1 MKKSINING
10 ISTTAAYTDGDCIKL
25 VNLRKKNGVLRPV
38 TPRKVTR
45 TTAEQYVYTFQHNLP
60 NTGKN
65 LIGVR
70 SNNIYL
76 VGESSETL
84 LTTTT
89 GFKSIT
95 QTGNMLNVA
104 DESGIKHLFW
114 TEGQYNLIS
123 TAFGGTQTSDILG
136 PVKIDLKVE
145 NEGAADFSSTF
156 RSNFRTISSDP
167 ILYSNYA
174 TYGTADNLA
183 LRKETFKG
191 LIDKLTSILRKEGSP
206 VWFMLACTAV
216 ELYDGS
222 YILHS
227 APVLLGQANDEHTRY
242 EGLAVNTATC
252 DYKQNRAIFKT
263 SGQVITSDPS
273 NNTVDYQE
281 STTFG
286 SGKAIKGG
294 TAIDHTWFPSVIG
307 ASHYGD
313 PTVNERN
320 INTEATIY
328 KNKLKFRIGANIAQ
342 SYSNLIKSVSVFLT
356 PEICPYDLDT
366 VESLKDT
373 YLNPGTGTRSAENY
387 YFRNKSNA
395 DILKDIA
402 DNQRFYKVHEIT
414 FDELRTLNPGTWIDI
429 DLKDKIGDNLVN
441 QEALPVDN
449 FTHHSYK
456 PNKQLVYNSKLHIM
470 DYEQELF
477 RPWPVNYFYQTF
489 GKGQFSNSAQEGTVD
504 AQGWIE
510 YATVN
515 IKTETGIST
524 TVRITPET
532 QGSWLNIFNLL
543 PIISYPDSRA
553 TAITIYRNYYDAVEG
568 RYFEQQKT
576 FPLKASESQ
585 NYAYYVDPNMKP
597 IAFTE
602 GIFTDEPT
610 GIVAE
615 TDRTLIY
622 RNAMKVSSVNNPFY
636 FPAETT
642 YTIGTGTILNAGTNA
657 QRMSEGQFGQYDLYV
672 LTTEGM
678 YSLDTGTEISY
689 NRQSP
694 ASLEIP
700 ISDILCSMPYGVLFI
715 GKRGLYMITGQQ
727 TQFIS
732 AQIEENGVT
741 NSIVAEGT
749 SFSTFVSNLKDI
761 LYDNRE
767 NEIILVSNT
776 LDYNYVY
783 NIDSKM
789 WYISTEKIDY
799 EIKNSSPNLLV
810 TEGKKIKDYSQ
821 QETDKAA
828 VAIITRPMFFG
839 IDEVKKLERSYLRGK
854 FYTVTTPS
862 PSPGSGTAFYSIY
875 ASNDGVQQLLLR
887 GFTIPEAKQ
896 NRTYKDFD
904 SGIIARSTYRNYTI
918 TFEATVG
925 EQTEI
930 SHVDFEVT
938 DNYSNDKLR

>member
-1 MKKSINING
+1 MYYSDAKYNP
-10 ISTTAAYTDGDCIKL
+10 Y
-25 VNLRKKNGVLRPV
+25 
-38 TPRKVTR
+38 
-45 TTAEQYVYTFQHNLP
+45 
-60 NTGKN
+60 
-65 LIGVR
+65 
-70 SNNIYL
+70 SNNDQNSAEAI
-76 VGESSETL
+76 S
-84 LTTTT
+84 
-89 GFKSIT
+89 
-95 QTGNMLNVA
+95 QNAVA
-104 DESGIKHLFW
+104 
-114 TEGQYNLIS
+114 
-123 TAFGGTQTSDILG
+123 
-136 PVKIDLKVE
+136 
-145 NEGAADFSSTF
+145 
-156 RSNFRTISSDP
+156 
-167 ILYSNYA
+167 
-174 TYGTADNLA
+174 
-183 LRKETFKG
+183 KG
-191 LIDKLTSILRKEGSP
+191 LFTKAIGLEAAEGNLHGF
-206 VWFMLACTAV
+206 VQACTAI

-227 APVLLGQANDEHTRY
+227 NPVLLGQSLDAYTRY
-242 EGLAVNTATC
+242 EDGGYNYLTNKVIHLDNSLVQSNYDGRITPLGFTNDTDKKRWIGKSTQSRALADTVVLHDAPNL
-252 DYKQNRAIFKT
+252 YVQNIVGIGVGASSYMYCTVSANDLQFKINADIPLIFK
-263 SGQVITSDPS
+263 P
-273 NNTVDYQE
+273 
-281 STTFG
+281 
-286 SGKAIKGG
+286 
-294 TAIDHTWFPSVIG
+294 
-307 ASHYGD
+307 
-313 PTVNERN
+313 
-320 INTEATIY
+320 
-328 KNKLKFRIGANIAQ
+328 
-342 SYSNLIKSVSVFLT
+342 LIKSVAIFITHEISLYKTETSKYVGSATLPQHTDDWTSVYNWQ
-356 PEICPYDLDT
+356 PEIKT
-366 VESLKDT
+366 
-373 YLNPGTGTRSAENY
+373 NAELLTEL
-387 YFRNKSNA
+387 SE
-395 DILKDIA
+395 
-402 DNQRFYKVHEIT
+402 NQRFYKVHEIT
-414 FDELRTLNPGTWIDI
+414 FDELRTLSPGTWIDI
-429 DLKDKIGDNLVN
+429 NLKDKIGDNLVN

-470 DYEQELF
+470 DYQQELF

-585 NYAYYVDPNMKP
+585 NYAYYIDPDMKP

-715 GKRGLYMITGQQ
+715 GKRGLYMITGQE

-732 AQIEENGVT
+732 AQIEENGAT

-749 SFSTFVSNLKDI
+749 SFSTFVQNLKDI

-810 TEGKKIKDYSQ
+810 SEGKKIKDYSQ

-828 VAIITRPMFFG
+828 VSIITRPLFFG

-854 FYTVTTPS
+854 FYSLTSLS
-862 PSPGSGTAFYSIY
+862 PFYSIY
-875 ASNDGVQQLLLR
+875 GSNDGVQQLLLR
-887 GFTIPEAKQ
+887 GFTIPATKQ

-918 TFEATVG
+918 AFEATVG

>member
-123 TAFGGTQTSDILG
+123 TAFGGTQTSDVLG
-136 PVKIDLKVE
+136 PVKVDLKVE
-145 NEGAADFSSTF
+145 NEGAVDLSSTF
-156 RSNFRTISSDP
+156 RSNFRTISSNT

-191 LIDKLTSILRKEGSP
+191 LTDKLTSILRKEGSP

-242 EGLAVNTATC
+242 EGLEVNTATC

-286 SGKAIKGG
+286 SGKAIKSG
-294 TAIDHTWFPSVIG
+294 TAIDQAWFPSVIG
-307 ASHYGD
+307 ESHYGN
-313 PTVNERN
+313 TSVNERN
-320 INTEATIY
+320 ISTKATIF
-328 KNKLKFRIGANIAQ
+328 KNKLKFRIGANIAP

-366 VESLKDT
+366 VESLKET
-373 YLNPGTGTRSAENY
+373 YLNYATSKTDSSENY
-387 YFRNKSNA
+387 YFRNKTNA
-395 DILKDIA
+395 DIQKSIA
-402 DNQRFYKVHEIT
+402 ENQRFYKVHEIT
-414 FDELRTLNPGTWIDI
+414 FEELRTITPGTWIDI

-470 DYEQELF
+470 DYQQELF
-477 RPWPVNYFYQTF
+477 RPWPSLYNFAQQ
-489 GKGQFSNSAQEGTVD
+489 GIGQFSSEIDTPLSDWEQ
-504 AQGWIE
+504 WIIV
-510 YATVN
+510 T
-515 IKTETGIST
+515 IKTDTGISKVVRHNSFSN
-524 TVRITPET
+524 TVEKANKD
-532 QGSWLNIFNLL
+532 LFL
-543 PIISYPDSRA
+543 SYPDSRA
-553 TAITIYRNYYDAVEG
+553 NKIEIITKINIHGGDLYSKSEYTLTSSTYHNFSYWISDTLKPVWTAIGY
-568 RYFEQQKT
+568 T
-576 FPLKASESQ
+576 FQEPLE
-585 NYAYYVDPNMKP
+585 
-597 IAFTE
+597 I
-602 GIFTDEPT
+602 
-610 GIVAE
+610 
-615 TDRTLIY
+615 DRTLIY

-636 FPAETT
+636 FPPETT

-715 GKRGLYMITGQQ
+715 GKRGLYMITGQE

-862 PSPGSGTAFYSIY
+862 PSTGSGTAFYSIY
-875 ASNDGVQQLLLR
+875 GSNDGVQQLLLR

-918 TFEATVG
+918 AFEATVG
-925 EQTEI
+925 EQSEI
-930 SHVDFEVT
+930 SHIDFEVT
-938 DNYSNDKLR
+938 DNYNNNKLR

>member
-65 LIGVR
+65 LIGIR
-70 SNNIYL
+70 NNELYH
-76 VGESSETL
+76 VVVVPGQPDTETK
-84 LTTTT
+84 LTEVS

-95 QTGNMLNVA
+95 QIGNLLQVLDA
-104 DESGIKHLFW
+104 TGIKILFW
-114 TEGQYNLIS
+114 VDTEYKLIES
-123 TAFGGTQTSDILG
+123 NFGGAQTATELL
-136 PVKIDLKVE
+136 PVKVDLRVDGMTNGSGVRLVRRYYGETTTDKE
-145 NEGAADFSSTF
+145 NAKEQ
-156 RSNFRTISSDP
+156 I
-167 ILYSNYA
+167 
-174 TYGTADNLA
+174 YGLFPKALGNETAQG
-183 LRKETFKG
+183 KITG
-191 LIDKLTSILRKEGSP
+191 C
-206 VWFMLACTAV
+206 FMCCYAV

-227 APVLLGQANDEHTRY
+227 QPVLMGNPWDVGTRY
-242 EGLAVNTATC
+242 HFDGYGDSGTVSGLFDYITNPCGWSTSPTAQSSDLLTTPTNPNTEYDYEEIANNTMWAVNSDGIVSA
-252 DYKQNRAIFKT
+252 DPLNYPFIFGMFKRNA
-263 SGQVITSDPS
+263 S
-273 NNTVDYQE
+273 NDTRRPYVSISSNE
-281 STTFG
+281 LKFKINSN
-286 SGKAIKGG
+286 
-294 TAIDHTWFPSVIG
+294 ID
-307 ASHYGD
+307 
-313 PTVNERN
+313 E
-320 INTEATIY
+320 
-328 KNKLKFRIGANIAQ
+328 KLKPLVKSISIFCSRQINI
-342 SYSNLIKSVSVFLT
+342 
-356 PEICPYDLDT
+356 
-366 VESLKDT
+366 LKDNVAKSEDMLSKHIT
-373 YLNPGTGTRSAENY
+373 FSYTGNDWLFQENHFY
-387 YFRNKSNA
+387 PYKSTA
-395 DILKDIA
+395 DILKELS

-414 FDELRTLNPGTWIDI
+414 FDELRTLSPGTWIDI
-429 DLKDKIGDNLVN
+429 NLKDKIGDNLVN

-470 DYEQELF
+470 DYGQELF
-477 RPWPVNYFYQTF
+477 RPWPSLYNFAQQ
-489 GKGQFSNSAQEGTVD
+489 GIGQFSSETYTPASDWEQ
-504 AQGWIE
+504 WIIV
-510 YATVN
+510 T
-515 IKTETGIST
+515 IKTDTGISKVVRHNSFSN
-524 TVRITPET
+524 TVKKANKDLI
-532 QGSWLNIFNLL
+532 L
-543 PIISYPDSRA
+543 SYPDSRA
-553 TAITIYRNYYDAVEG
+553 NKIEIITKINIHGGDLYSKSEYTLTPSTHHNFSYWISDTLKPVATAISYTFQEP
-568 RYFEQQKT
+568 FE
-576 FPLKASESQ
+576 
-585 NYAYYVDPNMKP
+585 
-597 IAFTE
+597 I
-602 GIFTDEPT
+602 
-610 GIVAE
+610 
-615 TDRTLIY
+615 DRTLIY

-700 ISDILCSMPYGVLFI
+700 ISDILCSIPYGVLFI
-715 GKRGLYMITGQQ
+715 GKRGLYMITGQE

-732 AQIEENGVT
+732 AQIEENGAT

-810 TEGKKIKDYSQ
+810 SEGKKIKDYSQ

-828 VAIITRPMFFG
+828 VTIITRPLFFG

-854 FYTVTTPS
+854 FYSLTSLS
-862 PSPGSGTAFYSIY
+862 PFYSIY
-875 ASNDGVQQLLLR
+875 GSNDGVQQLLLR
-887 GFTIPEAKQ
+887 GFTIPATKQ

-918 TFEATVG
+918 AFEATVG

>member
-70 SNNIYL
+70 SNELYH
-76 VGESSETL
+76 VVAVPGQPDTETK
-84 LTTTT
+84 LTEVS

-95 QTGNMLNVA
+95 QIGNLLQVLDA
-104 DESGIKHLFW
+104 TGIKILFW
-114 TEGQYNLIS
+114 VDTEYKLIES
-123 TAFGGTQTSDILG
+123 NFGGAQTATELL
-136 PVKIDLKVE
+136 PVKIELKVE
-145 NEGAADFSSTF
+145 NEGAVDFSTTF

-263 SGQVITSDPS
+263 GGQVITSDPS

-294 TAIDHTWFPSVIG
+294 TAIDQAWFPSVIG
-307 ASHYGD
+307 ESHYGNIS
-313 PTVNERN
+313 VNERN
-320 INTEATIY
+320 ISTKATIF

-342 SYSNLIKSVSVFLT
+342 GYSNLIKSVSVFLT
-356 PEICPYDLDT
+356 PEICPYDLAT
-366 VESLKDT
+366 VESHKET
-373 YLNPGTGTRSAENY
+373 YLNYATSQTDSSENY

-414 FDELRTLNPGTWIDI
+414 FDELRTLSPGTWIDI
-429 DLKDKIGDNLVN
+429 NLKDKIGENLVN

-477 RPWPVNYFYQTF
+477 RPWPSLYNFAQQ
-489 GKGQFSNSAQEGTVD
+489 GIGQFISETYTPASDWEQ
-504 AQGWIE
+504 WIIV
-510 YATVN
+510 T
-515 IKTETGIST
+515 IKTDTGISKVVRHNSFSN
-524 TVRITPET
+524 TVEKANKDLI
-532 QGSWLNIFNLL
+532 L
-543 PIISYPDSRA
+543 SYPDSRA
-553 TAITIYRNYYDAVEG
+553 NKIEIITKINIHGGDLYSKSEYTLTPSTHHNFSYWISDTLKPVATAIGY
-568 RYFEQQKT
+568 T
-576 FPLKASESQ
+576 FQ
-585 NYAYYVDPNMKP
+585 
-597 IAFTE
+597 
-602 GIFTDEPT
+602 EPF
-610 GIVAE
+610 E

-700 ISDILCSMPYGVLFI
+700 ISDILCSIPYGVLFI
-715 GKRGLYMITGQQ
+715 GKRGLYMITGQE

-732 AQIEENGVT
+732 AQIEENGAT
-741 NSIVAEGT
+741 NSIIAEGT
-749 SFSTFVSNLKDI
+749 SFSTFV
-761 LYDNRE
+761 
-767 NEIILVSNT
+767 
-776 LDYNYVY
+776 
-783 NIDSKM
+783 
-789 WYISTEKIDY
+789 
-799 EIKNSSPNLLV
+799 
-810 TEGKKIKDYSQ
+810 
-821 QETDKAA
+821 
-828 VAIITRPMFFG
+828 
-839 IDEVKKLERSYLRGK
+839 
-854 FYTVTTPS
+854 
-862 PSPGSGTAFYSIY
+862 
-875 ASNDGVQQLLLR
+875 
-887 GFTIPEAKQ
+887 
-896 NRTYKDFD
+896 
-904 SGIIARSTYRNYTI
+904 
-918 TFEATVG
+918 
-925 EQTEI
+925 
-930 SHVDFEVT
+930 
-938 DNYSNDKLR
+938 